1 MQSDFGGHNGSGG
14 VSMSSRP
21 YAAARRTLT
30 FGEKLIEMNWGLV
43 LLIAV
48 IASVGLAMQY
58 SVAGGHFF
66 PWAAPQGMRF
76 VVGLGILVAVA
87 LVDIRFWMRAAYPA
101 FAVAFLL
108 LLVVQ
113 VAGHTGNG
121 SERWIQIG
129 PVELQPSE
137 LMKLALV
144 LALSRYLHGLS
155 VEDVSRPFKLLVPL
169 AMIVVPAVLVLKQPN
184 LGTAMILMADG
195 CSLLFLAGLSW
206 WWIAPTVAGI
216 VASVPVAWHFL
227 HGYQR
232 QRVLTFLNPASDAL
246 GAGWN
251 ISQAEIAMGSGGF
264 AGKGFV
270 QGTQSR
276 LNFLPEKE
284 TDFIFTSLGE
294 EFGFVGCIALLL
306 LFALVI
312 GFGIKIAM
320 SSRSQFG
327 RLLAIGITLNFFFY
341 IMINAAMVMGM
352 IPVVGI
358 PMPLISYGGTAM
370 LTVMFGFGLLMSV
383 HVHRQVEIPR
393 SSGAII

>member
-1 MQSDFGGHNGSGG
+1 
-14 VSMSSRP
+14 MSSRP

-30 FGEKLIEMNWGLV
+30 LGEKMLEVNWGLV

-48 IASVGLAMQY
+48 VACIGLAMQY
-58 SVAGGHFF
+58 SVAGGHLQ
-66 PWAAPQGMRF
+66 PWAQPQGIRF
-76 VVGLGILVAVA
+76 LIGLLILVGTA
-87 LVDIRFWMRAAYPA
+87 LIDIRFWMRAAYPA
-101 FAVAFLL
+101 YAIAFLL
-108 LLVVQ
+108 LIVVQ
-113 VAGHTGNG
+113 VAGHVGLG
-121 SERWIQIG
+121 AERWIQIG
-129 PVELQPSE
+129 PIQLQPSE
-137 LMKLALV
+137 LMKIALV
-144 LALSRYLHGLS
+144 LALSRYLHGMS
-155 VEDVSRPFKLLVPL
+155 VEDVSKPLRLIVPL
-169 AMIVVPAVLVLKQPN
+169 VMIVVPAVLVLKQPN
-184 LGTAMILMADG
+184 LGTATILMADG
-195 CSLLFLAGLSW
+195 CSMLFLAGLSW
-206 WWIAPTVAGI
+206 WWILPTIASVL
-216 VASVPVAWHFL
+216 ASVPVVWHFL
-227 HGYQR
+227 HDYQK

-294 EFGFVGCIALLL
+294 EFGFVGCVALLL

-312 GFGIKIAM
+312 GYGIRIAM

-327 RLLAIGITLNFFFY
+327 RLLAMGLTLNFFFY

-393 SSGAII
+393 STGAII